1 MEILN
6 RDLITEKQ
14 AACIFNRWHAR
25 SVSEIES
32 ALNATSDQWEVMYK
46 DAVRN
51 VCEIDQCNEKTSDK
65 GCQAASSAAWIR
77 SLTGGTISQVIGD
90 ESVENVFWSVYED
103 LLRKRKRRGYLCA
116 DWAIHRIVLKRR

>member
-1 MEILN
+1 MT
-6 RDLITEKQ
+6 DKQ
-14 AACIFNRWHAR
+14 AARIFERCHDRN
-25 SVSEIES
+25 VSDVEC

-46 DAVRN
+46 DVVRN
-51 VCEIDQCNEKTSDK
+51 VCEIDQCSESDK
-65 GCQAASSAAWIR
+65 GCQAASSTAWIR